1 MKKKTLQKISRLF
14 ASLVLVGAMSLG
26 TVATAN
32 AQVQS
37 DKSSKWE
44 ATDTPEAAIS
54 VEYKMGNGVTTPKN
68 VVKFN
73 FTSAS
78 KPAGATYQP
87 ALSVSDITF
96 DAGSD
101 EIKDK
106 TKTDIKVLRK
116 QSSNFLANF
125 KTSLTNPGMTVGE
138 YTYTVTSASTVTKAK
153 NADVFTGSNA
163 SYKITVFVAQHTDK
177 TLYIKG
183 LAVKP
188 TKNDAGAE
196 ITNGAKVD
204 ATPGSTFDGSEG
216 NFSGLKFVNE
226 YVAKAGS
233 VDPTDPTVPDPNDPK
248 SYAFK
253 VTNNATGTTAS
264 ETGKFIYK
272 MTLNRPSDVAATE
285 TTYKYYVNGTE
296 KTGTYGVEETFELEA
311 GKHMMVKSCYAG
323 STVSVTEK
331 GVANW
336 TATATPTFNGVQGS
350 DVPGK
355 MGTDVTVPGTIGQ
368 NENKVIF
375 ANVFKDIAVTGI
387 IVNNFPFVMMIVMA
401 MAAFVAI
408 VAVKSRRRMNER

>member
-1 MKKKTLQKISRLF
+1 MILNRQEL
-14 ASLVLVGAMSLG
+14 L
-26 TVATAN
+26 
-32 AQVQS
+32 
-37 DKSSKWE
+37 
-44 ATDTPEAAIS
+44 
-54 VEYKMGNGVTTPKN
+54 
-68 VVKFN
+68 
-73 FTSAS
+73 
-78 KPAGATYQP
+78 YQP
-87 ALSVSDITF
+87 ALSVSFDITF

-116 QSSNFLANF
+116 QSSNFLVNF

-138 YTYTVTSASTVTKAK
+138 YTYTVTSASTVTKKQK

-163 SYKITVFVAQHTDK
+163 SYKNYCVYWAQHTDK

-204 ATPGSTFDGSEG
+204 ATPGSTVDGSEG

-331 GVANW
+331 RCCN
-336 TATATPTFNGVQGS
+336 
-350 DVPGK
+350 
-355 MGTDVTVPGTIGQ
+355 
-368 NENKVIF
+368 
-375 ANVFKDIAVTGI
+375 
-387 IVNNFPFVMMIVMA
+387 
-401 MAAFVAI
+401 
-408 VAVKSRRRMNER
+408 

>member
-1 MKKKTLQKISRLF
+1 
-14 ASLVLVGAMSLG
+14 
-26 TVATAN
+26 
-32 AQVQS
+32 
-37 DKSSKWE
+37 
-44 ATDTPEAAIS
+44 
-54 VEYKMGNGVTTPKN
+54 
-68 VVKFN
+68 
-73 FTSAS
+73 
-78 KPAGATYQP
+78 
-87 ALSVSDITF
+87 
-96 DAGSD
+96 
-101 EIKDK
+101 
-106 TKTDIKVLRK
+106 
-116 QSSNFLANF
+116 
-125 KTSLTNPGMTVGE
+125 
-138 YTYTVTSASTVTKAK
+138 
-153 NADVFTGSNA
+153 
-163 SYKITVFVAQHTDK
+163 
-177 TLYIKG
+177 
-183 LAVKP
+183 
-188 TKNDAGAE
+188 
-196 ITNGAKVD
+196 
-204 ATPGSTFDGSEG
+204 
-216 NFSGLKFVNE
+216 
-226 YVAKAGS
+226 
-233 VDPTDPTVPDPNDPK
+233 
-248 SYAFK
+248 
-253 VTNNATGTTAS
+253 
-264 ETGKFIYK
+264 